1 MKIVTT
7 LLLAAL
13 VGCGSPPAESPLD
26 ALVPRILQED
36 RIPGAVIVAGDSD
49 AVRYRKAFGTAK
61 SDTIF
66 DLASCT
72 KAVATA
78 TAALLLVE
86 QGRLSLDQRLG
97 TLVTCF
103 EGRGITIRDLL
114 RHRSRLPAY
123 LTPAGSGPEAILAE
137 FAALPPLKA
146 DFTYS

>member
-1 MKIVTT
+1 MRTHAPV
-7 LLLAAL
+7 LLLL
-13 VGCGSPPAESPLD
+13 LTGCGTASTDSPLD
-26 ALVPRILQED
+26 TLVPRILQED
-36 RIPGAVIVAGDSD
+36 RIPGAVIVAGDID
-49 AVRYRKAFGTAK
+49 AIRYRKAFGTAK
-61 SDTIF
+61 PDTIF

-97 TLVTCF
+97 SLVKCF
-103 EGRGITIRDLL
+103 GGREITIRDLL
-114 RHRSRLPAY
+114 LHRSRLPAY
-123 LTPAGSGPEAILAE
+123 LTPAGTSPEAILSE

>member
-1 MKIVTT
+1 MKVPAA
-7 LLLAAL
+7 LLLSVL
-13 VGCGSPPAESPLD
+13 TGCGTAPAESPLD

-36 RIPGAVIVAGDSD
+36 RIPGAVIVAGDLD

-61 SDTIF
+61 PDTIF

-86 QGRLSLDQRLG
+86 QNRLSLDQRLG
-97 TLVTCF
+97 TLVKCF
-103 EGRGITIRDLL
+103 EGRDITIRDLL
-114 RHRSRLPAY
+114 LHRSRLPAY
-123 LTPAGSGPEAILAE
+123 LTPAGTSPEAILAE